1 MLWWS
6 VLDGQ
11 HRWEQVASLAKQLPR
26 NHEKT
31 WVRKRIIKVTNIH
44 YQHFGS
50 QLLNKRL
57 LLLPSQAAP
66 KPSLPGVSAWVCFKA
81 STHGADLAAFITDF
95 CCFTAYKRSKEVG
108 SDPHSRKHSIFPAL
122 WKPKNSDA
130 DTVHVLVPFP
140 CTPMSLTEILQSKF
154 CLQTAG
160 ISDGFLLWNRSHAFT
175 SCPGFSFPCTLST
188 YRKTLCFRYI

>member
-108 SDPHSRKHSIFPAL
+108 SDPHSRKHGIFPAL
-122 WKPKNSDA
+122 WKPPQEFWCRHS
-130 DTVHVLVPFP
+130 LCP
-140 CTPMSLTEILQSKF
+140 CTFSMHSHEPHRDPSVEILLTDSRHIRWILTVEQKPR
-154 CLQTAG
+154 
-160 ISDGFLLWNRSHAFT
+160 IHLL
-175 SCPGFSFPCTLST
+175 PGLLFSMYSL
-188 YRKTLCFRYI
+188 YL